1 MYTLSKNFLTFQDRL
16 FLIKKVIKEEHR
28 PVVEAWKLLTNSDTV
43 LKKEGVL
50 YFLESIPEAE
60 IVE

>member
-1 MYTLSKNFLTFQDRL
+1 MFAITKNFINFQDKL
-16 FLIKKVIKEEHR
+16 FLVKKVIKEEHR
-28 PVVEAWKLLTNSDTV
+28 PVVDAWKILTGSDTV

>member
-1 MYTLSKNFLTFQDRL
+1 MFAITKNFINFQDRL
-16 FLIKKVIKEEHR
+16 FLVKKVIREEHR
-28 PVVEAWKLLTNSDTV
+28 PVVDAWKLITDSDTV
-43 LKKEGVL
+43 LKKEDIL

>member
-1 MYTLSKNFLTFQDRL
+1 MFSISKNFLTFQDRL

-28 PVVEAWKLLTNSDTV
+28 PVIEAWKLLTNSDTV
-43 LKKEGVL
+43 LKKEGLL

>member
-1 MYTLSKNFLTFQDRL
+1 MFAITKNFINFQDRL

-28 PVVEAWKLLTNSDTV
+28 PVVDAWKLLTDSDTV
-43 LKKEGVL
+43 LKKDGIL

-60 IVE
+60 IVN

>member
-43 LKKEGVL
+43 LKKEGIL

-60 IVE
+60 VIE